1 MNLPSIIN
9 VELLFY
15 GILFISIVL
24 GIEGAFLWWR
34 ETYGVKQRVSKRMA
48 LIEKGASTE
57 EILAELRRETT
68 DFSKALLPSVLR
80 YLDSRLDQAGIRM
93 GAERVLGIMAAI
105 TMLVGFI
112 FPLLGGIT
120 GQLQSPGATLLVVLF
135 ACSIGLVFPV
145 LVINYMGARRL
156 KKIEEQFPTAL
167 DVLTRGLRAGYP
179 ITGAME
185 LVVSELPDPLSSEL
199 GLVLAEMNYG
209 YPLRDALANLAAR
222 VQTQDISMFVVS
234 VAIQTETGG
243 NLADILDGLARVIR
257 DRASMVLKVRA
268 LASEGKMTGVML
280 SGLPVLTF
288 CSVFVATPRFYLDV
302 VDDPIFLP
310 ATLGVCFLYVTGV
323 VIMRRLIAIKV

>member
-1 MNLPSIIN
+1 MTLPEVIN
-9 VELLFY
+9 IELVFY
-15 GILFISIVL
+15 GVLFIAVVL
-24 GIEGAFLWWR
+24 GLEGGFLWWR
-34 ETYGVKQRVSKRMA
+34 ETYGTRQRVSKRMA
-48 LIEKGASTE
+48 LIERGASSE
-57 EILAELRRETT
+57 EILTALRREST

-93 GAERVLGIMAAI
+93 SAERVLGIMAAI
-105 TMLVGFI
+105 TMLVGFL

-120 GQLQSPGATLLVVLF
+120 GQLQSAGATLLVVIF
-135 ACSIGLVFPV
+135 ACSIGIVLPV
-145 LVINYMGARRL
+145 LVINFIGARRL

-185 LVVSELPDPLSSEL
+185 LVVAELPDPLSSEL

-257 DRASMVLKVRA
+257 DRAGMVLKVRA

-288 CSVFVATPRFYLDV
+288 CSVFISTPRFYLDV
-302 VDDPIFLP
+302 VDDPWFMP
-310 ATLGVCFLYVTGV
+310 ATLGVGFMYVLGV
-323 VIMRRLIAIKV
+323 VIMRKVIAIKV